1 MGMTGVEAAT
11 TEVWCRVGRKGGRAR
26 RMDSRKT
33 PSVISAISPL
43 SFPQSP
49 FCHSRKTPSVIP
61 AGFQRESIFRG
72 NPGDGYD
79 RASRMPGKRKDS
91 GCPIT
96 TVGHDRERPLLLSCL
111 PFLQSPSAIPAVP
124 PLSFPPVF
132 SGNPSSGRI
141 QGEWHDKGVPDDVE
155 EKGCWMPDYNRRA

>member
-33 PSVISAISPL
+33 PYV
-43 SFPQSP
+43 
-49 FCHSRKTPSVIP
+49 
-61 AGFQRESIFRG
+61 
-72 NPGDGYD
+72 
-79 RASRMPGKRKDS
+79 
-91 GCPIT
+91 
-96 TVGHDRERPLLLSCL
+96 
-111 PFLQSPSAIPAVP
+111 IPAVP

-141 QGEWHDKGVPDDVE
+141 QGEWHDKGVSDAGE
-155 EKGCWMPDYNRRA
+155 EKGFWMPDYNRRA